1 MPLSPLALIGI
12 NAGLSGIGSFFNHWM
27 QGRDRDHQND
37 FNMQMA
43 GQQQR
48 WNVEQWNREKQFALE
63 QWERTNRY
71 NSPQQQMARFKEA
84 GLNPHLI
91 YGQGS
96 AGQAAPMATPD
107 VKGYTRPEAANVTR
121 GIDLFGDFNRFQ
133 NINAQTNNL
142 KAQTDLL
149 KQNALLTA
157 TKNANEA
164 ITGKQKN
171 LDYGIAKELR
181 ETQIEAAKTNL
192 EKLQHETGRS
202 EAEKILS
209 QKSINP
215 KVQKLKA
222 EIKNTL
228 IEGDIKRLR
237 KDILK
242 WEKSLHEWN
251 LTPSD
256 ASLLRV
262 IKALKDKFANGK
274 TPKQGA
280 APYMWKFK

>member
-133 NINAQTNNL
+133 NINAQTDNL
-142 KAQTDLL
+142 QAQSELA
-149 KQNALLTA
+149 KQNALLIA

-192 EKLQHETGRS
+192 EKLQHDTGRS

-228 IEGDIKRLR
+228 IEGDIKKLR

-280 APYMWKFK
+280 APYMWKF

>member
-133 NINAQTNNL
+133 NINAQTDNL
-142 KAQTDLL
+142 QAQSELA
-149 KQNALLTA
+149 KQNALLIA

-181 ETQIEAAKTNL
+181 DTQIEAAKTNL
-192 EKLQHETGRS
+192 EKLQHDTGRS

-228 IEGDIKRLR
+228 IEGDIKKLR

-280 APYMWKFK
+280 APYMWKF